1 MAMQPVAPGLWGVD
15 EVGAGVRGHPL
26 LLSEFF
32 ASFGIM
38 YNQPIHEE
46 YSERV

>member
-1 MAMQPVAPGLWGVD
+1 MQPVAPGLWGVD
-15 EVGAGVRGHPL
+15 EGRAVVRGHPL
-26 LLSEFF
+26 PLSEFF

-46 YSERV
+46 YSERI